1 MVEGCHKVVA
11 LLVVVTLLAASP
23 VAFADE
29 PPRRL
34 EIIFQSVENT
44 TVHVGVHN
52 PEPHVQD
59 GRVTVVVTVDG
70 SRVTES
76 KSVRVQP
83 HSTQTVNF
91 TFEGSVRIVSVTV
104 STSPNTSGGGPGS
117 SSPLQDDSITEGPD
131 PI

>member
-11 LLVVVTLLAASP
+11 LLVVVTLLAAGL

-29 PPRRL
+29 PQRRL

-44 TVHVGVHN
+44 TLHVGVHN

-59 GRVTVVVTVDG
+59 GRVTVVVTVEG
-70 SRVTES
+70 ARITES
-76 KSVRVQP
+76 KPVRVQP
-83 HSTQTVNF
+83 HSTQTVDF
-91 TFEGSVRIVSVTV
+91 TFEGSVRVISVTV
-104 STSPNTSGGGPGS
+104 STNPNSSGGGPGS
-117 SSPLQDDSITEGPD
+117 GSPLQDDSITEGPD